1 VSLPAARLAA
11 AVPLAALLALA
22 GCGHAERVAVGP
34 DGRPPAVHAAP
45 PAGSAP
51 APGLD
56 PKALPPK
63 RIPTHARRPADPAAK
78 RVVEAW
84 LRDLRRGHLQA
95 AARRFA
101 VPLTFQNG
109 AAVEHLTTTRAVR
122 LVVGGF
128 PCGAI
133 TYKYGAAGRYTLV
146 RFRLTE
152 RTGGDCHGAAGHTT
166 GGALRIAGGRIRE
179 WYRLYD
185 PEEVHPSGPL
195 VDPGPLSA

>member
-1 VSLPAARLAA
+1 MPTR
-11 AVPLAALLALA
+11 AVRLAALLAAPLLAA
-22 GCGHAERVAVGP
+22 GCGRAEREVVGP

-45 PAGSAP
+45 PVGSVP

-63 RIPTHARRPADPAAK
+63 RVPTQARRAVDPAAK

-84 LRDLRRGHLQA
+84 LKDLREGRLRE
-95 AARRFA
+95 AARWFG

-109 AAVEHLTTTRAVR
+109 SAVEHLRTPQAVR
-122 LVVGGF
+122 LAVGGF

-133 TYKYGAAGRYTLV
+133 AYKYGAAGRYTLV

-152 RTGGDCHGAAGHTT
+152 RKGGDCHGAAGHTT
-166 GGALRIAGGRIRE
+166 GGALRVVHGRIRE

-185 PEEVHPSGPL
+185 PEEVHPAGPL
-195 VDPGPLSA
+195 TDPGRLTA